1 MVTTSLGFNGN
12 RFMGLF
18 GSKSKTP
25 EQVFTPRSA
34 EVNEVMYISRPD
46 LEEKLLQA
54 LQGRLHILIH
64 GESGCGKSWLYKR
77 VLSGQQAC
85 YLPAN
90 LAIASNLGSIAS
102 ALKNAVDREGQA
114 TKTGYAEKKG
124 AEVGLPGVAKG
135 GLEHTGQYEIG
146 EKEPFEAC
154 LSHCRAKAGSRPG
167 FLVLDNLET
176 IFSDDNLMKELGN
189 LITVLDDNNYS
200 KYNVRM
206 IIVGVPS
213 EVKEYFTK
221 LPNRQTIAN
230 RLKEI
235 PEVTAL
241 KHDQIADFVKR
252 GFRQELA
259 YIIANADF
267 DLLVNHIE
275 WVTLGVPQ
283 RLHEYCLELA
293 YLAQKQGNTVA
304 VGMLDAADGNWLE
317 AQLSNDFSV
326 IQSIMNERETKVG
339 RRNQV
344 LFVLGQIT
352 RAEFRNPD
360 VEAIIRSEF
369 PQSTANVTINV
380 SQILSDL
387 AGRPTPIIKKS
398 SSKSDAYIFTDPRF
412 KMCIR
417 TMLRKDT
424 TTEQISHL
432 DIKDL

>member
-1 MVTTSLGFNGN
+1 MGF
-12 RFMGLF
+12 F
-18 GSKSKTP
+18 GSKPKTP

-34 EVNEVMYISRPD
+34 EVNVAMYIPRPD

-54 LQGRLHILIH
+54 LQGKLHVLIH

-77 VLSGQQAC
+77 VLSDKKWP

-90 LAIASNLGSIAS
+90 LAIASNMGSIAG

-114 TKTGYAEKKG
+114 TKTGYVEKKG
-124 AEVGLPGVAKG
+124 AEIGVPGVAKG

-154 LSHCRAKAGSRPG
+154 LSHCRAKAGSQPT
-167 FLVLDNLET
+167 FLVLENLEA
-176 IFSDDNLMKELGN
+176 IFADEKLMQELGN
-189 LITVLDDNNYS
+189 LITVLDDENYS

-206 IIVGVPS
+206 IVVGVPS
-213 EVKEYFTK
+213 EVREYFTK

-235 PEVTAL
+235 PEVAAL
-241 KHDQIADFVKR
+241 THDQIADFVNR
-252 GFRQELA
+252 GFRQELG
-259 YIIANADF
+259 YTIADAEF
-267 DLLVNHIE
+267 DVLVNHIE
-275 WVTLGVPQ
+275 WVTLGIPQ

-304 VGMLDAADGNWLE
+304 TTMLEAADRSWLE
-317 AQLSNDFSV
+317 AQMSNDFSV

-344 LFVLGQIT
+344 LFALGRIT

-360 VEAIIRSEF
+360 VEATIRSEF
-369 PQSTANVTINV
+369 PQSTASVTINV
-380 SQILSDL
+380 SQILGDL
-387 AGRPTPIIKKS
+387 ASRQTPIIKKS

-412 KMCIR
+412 RMCIR
-417 TMLRKDT
+417 AMLRKDQ

>member
-1 MVTTSLGFNGN
+1 
-12 RFMGLF
+12 MGLF
-18 GSKSKTP
+18 GSKPKTP

-34 EVNEVMYISRPD
+34 EVNEVMYIPRPD

-54 LQGRLHILIH
+54 LQGKLHILIH

-77 VLSGQQAC
+77 SLSDKKLH
-85 YLPAN
+85 YLSAN
-90 LAIASNLGSIAS
+90 LAIASNLGSIAA

-114 TKTGYAEKKG
+114 TKTGYVEKKG
-124 AEVGLPGVAKG
+124 AEIGVPGVAKG

-154 LSHCRAKAGSRPG
+154 LLRCRAKAGSHPA
-167 FLVLDNLET
+167 FLVLDNLEV
-176 IFSDDNLMKELGN
+176 IFSDAKLMQELGN
-189 LITVLDDNNYS
+189 LITLLDDENYS

-235 PEVTAL
+235 PEVAAL
-241 KHDQIADFVKR
+241 KHDQIVDFVNR
-252 GFRQELA
+252 GFRQELG
-259 YIIANADF
+259 YVIAGDDF
-267 DLLVNHIE
+267 DLIVNHIE

-304 VGMLDAADGNWLE
+304 VGMLEAADRNWLE
-317 AQLSNDFSV
+317 GQLSNDFSL

-344 LFVLGQIT
+344 LFALGRIT

-360 VEAIIRSEF
+360 VESTVRSEF
-369 PQSTANVTINV
+369 PQSTANVTINL

-387 AGRPTPIIKKS
+387 AARQTPIIKKS

-417 TMLRKDT
+417 AMLRKDS